1 MTGPLH
7 GVRIIDFT
15 VAASGPYATMIL
27 AEQGAD
33 VIKIE
38 RPGTGDFMR
47 ALGTVHNGVTG
58 VFAGFNRGKR
68 GIAVD
73 VKAPEGVALVRE
85 LVATADVFVHNLRPG
100 VTERLG
106 LGPVEMRAEHPSLV
120 YVSIS
125 GFGLTGPHAHHP
137 AYDSVMQAASGVAAH
152 QSDASGVPQL
162 IRNAVCDKTTA
173 LTAAQ
178 LITAAL
184 FARERGVGGQ
194 HLHVSM
200 LHASIAFLW
209 PDGMQDVT
217 FLDRPVSATSARATS
232 PPVRRTRNG
241 YISITTLLDA
251 EFHGLCRVLALEAL
265 ITDAR
270 FAEPGDRSRNAAE
283 LHPLVNEALRTW
295 DSDEL
300 ATLLEIEGVPHAVV
314 NTIEQIH
321 LDPQVVATGLLAEI
335 DHPAA
340 GRMRVPRPVGDLDA
354 TPTELIRPAPL
365 LGQHTDEVLVGLGHP
380 KAYVADLR
388 RRGVIA

>member
-85 LVATADVFVHNLRPG
+85 LVA
-100 VTERLG
+100 
-106 LGPVEMRAEHPSLV
+106 RAEHPSLV

-321 LDPQVVATGLLAEI
+321 LDPQVVATGLLAEV
-335 DHPAA
+335 DHPTA

-354 TPTELIRPAPL
+354 TPTELIRSAPL

>member
-1 MTGPLH
+1 MTGPLD
-7 GVRIIDFT
+7 GVRVIDFT

-68 GIAVD
+68 SVAVD
-73 VKAPEGVALVRE
+73 VKEPDGVALVRE
-85 LVATADVFVHNLRPG
+85 LAATADVFVHNLRPG
-100 VTERLG
+100 VAERLA
-106 LGPVEMRAEHPSLV
+106 LGHDELRAAHPSLV

-125 GFGLTGPHAHHP
+125 GFGLTGPHANHP

-152 QSDASGVPQL
+152 QADVSGVPQFV
-162 IRNAVCDKTTA
+162 RNAVCDKTTA

-184 FARERGVGGQ
+184 FARERGAGGQ
-194 HLHVSM
+194 HVHVSM

-217 FLDRPVSATSARATS
+217 FLDRPASDKSARATS
-232 PPVRRTRNG
+232 PPVRRTKDG
-241 YISITTLLDA
+241 YISITTLLDS
-251 EFHGLCRVLALEAL
+251 EFRGLCRVLGLESL

-270 FAEPGDRSRNAAE
+270 FAEPGDRSRNADA
-283 LHPLVNEALRTW
+283 LHPVVNAALLAW
-295 DSDEL
+295 PSDEL

-314 NTIEQIH
+314 NTIERLH

-335 DHPAA
+335 EHPTA

-354 TPTELIRPAPL
+354 TPTELRRPAPL
-365 LGQHTDEVLVGLGHP
+365 LGQHTDEVLDGLGYP
-380 KAYVADLR
+380 PARVEELR
-388 RRGVIA
+388 ARGVIA